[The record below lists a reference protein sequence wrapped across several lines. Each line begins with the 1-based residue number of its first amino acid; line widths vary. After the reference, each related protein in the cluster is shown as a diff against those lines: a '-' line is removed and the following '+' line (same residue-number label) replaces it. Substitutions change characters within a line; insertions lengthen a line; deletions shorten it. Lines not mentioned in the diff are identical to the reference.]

1 MRRPDLWRAHPRLQ
15 LEVALWHAGWVW
27 LVIAGM
33 AATTVAGWVW
43 WWPQQQRDLAA
54 LHLTVNQTRI
64 DQASRRAVPAL
75 APSLSGDD
83 AVLAELKHIGYA
95 ETELSRVLRTISAL
109 AKAEGIVL
117 GQSAFQT
124 SIEPHGGL
132 RQVQITL
139 PMAAT
144 YPQLRRFAE
153 AVLRQLPGV
162 SVDQFGLK
170 REAIAQGQ
178 ADTRLKLSVW
188 LDPHKIAASPALP
201 ASASKVIKA
210 PVVRQALV
218 IPPRREGSL

>member
-1 MRRPDLWRAHPRLQ
+1 MNRPAIWVAQPRLQ
-15 LEVALWHAGWVW
+15 LEVALWRAGWVW
-27 LVIAGM
+27 LVIAVM
-33 AATTVAGWVW
+33 AATTVAGWVR

-54 LHLTVNQTRI
+54 KHAAVNQARI
-64 DQASRRAVPAL
+64 DQARRRAVPPL

-83 AVLAELKHIGYA
+83 AVLAELKGIGYA
-95 ETELSRVLRTISAL
+95 ETELSSVLRAISAL

-124 SIEPHGGL
+124 SVEPHGGL

-188 LDPHKIAASPALP
+188 LDPHKVAAPPALP
-201 ASASKVIKA
+201 ASGSKVIKA
-210 PVVRQALV
+210 PEVRQALV
-218 IPPRREGSL
+218 VPPRREGSP